1 MVLKQPLL
9 VFNNC
14 QTFDRLTSVGKEW
27 ICKYFIG
34 RVQHKKKI
42 LLIVF
47 RRGFC
52 CFGLG
57 FGFRFIR
64 NSLFALPACYLCIIL
79 SIIEAGQ
86 LAK

>member
-34 RVQHKKKI
+34 RVQHKKKNIIDCFSAGI
-42 LLIVF
+42 LLF
-47 RRGFC
+47 
-52 CFGLG
+52 
-57 FGFRFIR
+57 
-64 NSLFALPACYLCIIL
+64 
-79 SIIEAGQ
+79 
-86 LAK
+86 